1 MRLRTTHGRLD
12 RLLWCWKFQRWD
24 HFFSEQ
30 RMRSK
35 IVWQMTKCLV
45 DICVVVYNVVVFSGE
60 DIGGQMRE
68 MAIFGVPCW
77 GLMVSGGVQ
86 GSNDRAGS
94 YRGPTA
100 LVRACHPQHRQNLR
114 SPRSR
119 PLWQL
124 EALSLLWWTQIWGTV
139 ILFLVSLQKA
149 NLKFE
154 VESVWKLEFAPWHP
168 IHHVK
173 PWKLNSVT
181 GSNLSERIVRSV

>member
-1 MRLRTTHGRLD
+1 
-12 RLLWCWKFQRWD
+12 
-24 HFFSEQ
+24 
-30 RMRSK
+30 MRSK

-45 DICVVVYNVVVFSGE
+45 NICVVVYNVVVFSGE

-124 EALSLLWWTQIWGTV
+124 EALSVLWWTPIWGTV

-154 VESVWKLEFAPWHP
+154 VESAWKLEFAPWHP

-173 PWKLNSVT
+173 PWKSKSVT

>member
-12 RLLWCWKFQRWD
+12 RLLWCWKYQGWD
-24 HFFSEQ
+24 HFFSKL
-30 RMRSK
+30 RTRLK
-35 IVWQMTKCLV
+35 IFRQMTQCLV
-45 DICVVVYNVVVFSGE
+45 NICVVVYNVVVFSGE

-124 EALSLLWWTQIWGTV
+124 ELEQALFCGEHRFEVQLFSFWCHFKKQIW
-139 ILFLVSLQKA
+139 SLR
-149 NLKFE
+149 L
-154 VESVWKLEFAPWHP
+154 
-168 IHHVK
+168 
-173 PWKLNSVT
+173 
-181 GSNLSERIVRSV
+181 NLSENWSSRHDTPFII

>member
-12 RLLWCWKFQRWD
+12 RLLWCWKYQGWD

-30 RMRSK
+30 R
-35 IVWQMTKCLV
+35 IFWQMTQCLV
-45 DICVVVYNVVVFSGE
+45 NICVVVYNVVVFSGE

-124 EALSLLWWTQIWGTV
+124 EALFCGEHRFEVQLFSFWCHFKKQIW
-139 ILFLVSLQKA
+139 SLR
-149 NLKFE
+149 L
-154 VESVWKLEFAPWHP
+154 
-168 IHHVK
+168 
-173 PWKLNSVT
+173 
-181 GSNLSERIVRSV
+181 NLSRNWSSRHDTPFIM